1 MATNR
6 DKSDKSDESH
16 SIKIF
21 AGIYSR
27 FDITIY
33 NIMFYQ
39 NSNDLVK
46 HASAKS
52 GHVQNSKETREVI
65 TASQSNVLKDNN
77 KRVSFDDD
85 NTTSSQNPSLSI
97 GTQFQN
103 MIQNLFSSSLLEGL
117 TGDGKTVVPVSSSSA
132 SGSGSGRNNDQT
144 AYVNSMA
151 ADNNKYTQQ
160 ELDHIN
166 KVKGIINLIEKND
179 KNTRNQWVEVSDTA
193 GITKYGYITSDGVFQ
208 IWHAPT
214 SPSANPTNWLQT
226 DTIKQN
232 IGVIGCPAQSDST
245 QKIKIAGTWD
255 KIKPYELIYA
265 DTDSSRLNPLFM
277 LINDSVRDPKN
288 SVDRRGLFS
297 CGNERGN
304 VYVGERPTADFDLNN
319 SYIKVGCYLIPDGIT
334 DSHLKNRQFTFQED
348 LSEASI
354 SQCKRRAEDLGSSCF
369 FISAPDTVDKPSNKG
384 GCWIYTGHGQ
394 PYLDGILTFNEKADK
409 CHAMTNPEPDEDGFL
424 KSYTI
429 SNLKRL
435 YGKNTEVEV
444 PPNPPNPECD
454 HTTRSRCI
462 FKSYHHVG
470 DAICYPKNW
479 NGAWAYGGLWQ
490 YNKQDLKGW
499 LTALHNRN
507 GDGLER
513 DAVNEYIEKCKRT
526 KGYEFLDSM
535 PPPKQMKIQR
545 AVALYYLK
553 RGGPTGVDNVN
564 RNSRGL
570 VGSIAYID
578 HNGERHVYPQ
588 SALSFTKPASYI
600 TLNGYDTRSAESS
613 YGLKDA
619 RIRNKFPPLATMPN
633 WEMNI
638 QFTLNGGSGWQPL
651 IGNMFNDINPQLGWG
666 LWVSHSKTINWIWK
680 YNVVDFGINVID
692 RTRYNLTIVNSPTT
706 ITMVLRNMSN
716 GTEQKVASNKAQNDV
731 MPTEG
736 PVTIGGWKNNSEYYK
751 FPGKI
756 HSISIPKL
764 YSIDNPD
771 MNGAEVPLSKPTPV
785 NESVDGTLEKCS
797 KICDDDA
804 NCGGFVYTKPT
815 VGGAE
820 GKCEL
825 KDRAK
830 MFPVGVRVKDPT
842 KQLMIKVPTINGT
855 ISDETCKVN
864 NGAAYKI
871 IDSAQ
876 YRHYPDKGA
885 MTSSSKCDIR
895 SLIPKDGDLQPID
908 FSSMFGAVDEVF
920 EETKSKIAEYG
931 AQTAVTSASN
941 TAAEGFMGMRE
952 GMEVSS
958 TSTTYADT
966 MKGVGDDL
974 KKIANAEYQRERL
987 LAITEETNKLLM
999 AETYKFIL
1007 WSVLAILAVL
1017 ALLKLKEMF
1026 GQDESE
1032 GGSGEGG
1039 GGLLATILGWFG
1051 IGSMKLDDV
1060 QDRTEDAKAALS
1072 AAGDQLREAGANLS
1086 TGITEGADNLVN
1098 SATDAATGAIEGA
1111 NNLVDKAKETA
1122 SGAIDQI
1129 GSPSPTTGGKRSVK
1143 RKP

>member
-1 MATNR
+1 
-6 DKSDKSDESH
+6 
-16 SIKIF
+16 
-21 AGIYSR
+21 
-27 FDITIY
+27 
-33 NIMFYQ
+33 MFYQ

-85 NTTSSQNPSLSI
+85 NTTSSLNPSLSI
-97 GTQFQN
+97 GLQFQN

-117 TGDGKTVVPVSSSSA
+117 TGDGEKVVPVSSSS
-132 SGSGSGRNNDQT
+132 GGGGGGGGGRNNDQT

-151 ADNNKYTQQ
+151 ADNDKYTQQ
-160 ELDHIN
+160 ELDHIG

-179 KNTRNQWVEVSDTA
+179 KNTRNQWVEVSDAA

-214 SPSANPTNWLQT
+214 SSSANPPNWLKT

-232 IGVIGCPAQSDST
+232 IGVIGCPAQSSST
-245 QKIKIAGTWD
+245 QKIKIAGTWN
-255 KIKPYELIYA
+255 KIRPYELIYA
-265 DTDSSRLNPLFM
+265 DTDSSRLNPLFI

-304 VYVGERPTADFDLNN
+304 VYVGERPTADFDLNDQN
-319 SYIKVGCYLIPDGIT
+319 IKVGCYLIPEGIT

-348 LSEASI
+348 LREASI

-369 FISAPDTVDKPSNKG
+369 FISAPDTDIDKPKNKG
-384 GCWIYTGHGQ
+384 GCWVYTGHGQ
-394 PYLDGILTFNEKADK
+394 PYLDGILIFDENADK

-435 YGKNTEVEV
+435 YGKNTEVKLIQQTKRAEISNMYGPWIGPEIPTEIKILDDGNHVYMVEDGPFTKMVSSDGKEKYYTGSMSQFSPSAWNTYSNTGGGKYLLKKTGKYKDFNIEV
-444 PPNPPNPECD
+444 RPQQ
-454 HTTRSRCI
+454 T
-462 FKSYHHVG
+462 
-470 DAICYPKNW
+470 
-479 NGAWAYGGLWQ
+479 
-490 YNKQDLKGW
+490 
-499 LTALHNRN
+499 
-507 GDGLER
+507 
-513 DAVNEYIEKCKRT
+513 
-526 KGYEFLDSM
+526 
-535 PPPKQMKIQR
+535 KIQR
-545 AVALYYLK
+545 SVALYYLK
-553 RGGPTGVDNVN
+553 TGGPTGVDSANPN
-564 RNSRGL
+564 RRGL

-578 HNGERHVYPQ
+578 HNGERHAYPE
-588 SALSFTKPASYI
+588 SALSYTKPASYI

-613 YGLKDA
+613 YNIEDAQIKRIEISNMYGPSISASEIPTEIKFLNDGNHVYIVEDGPFTKMVSSDGKEKYYTGTMSQFNPSAWKSYNNMGKGGYLLRKTGKYKD
-619 RIRNKFPPLATMPN
+619 F
-633 WEMNI
+633 
-638 QFTLNGGSGWQPL
+638 
-651 IGNMFNDINPQLGWG
+651 
-666 LWVSHSKTINWIWK
+666 
-680 YNVVDFGINVID
+680 
-692 RTRYNLTIVNSPTT
+692 TIVAKGQPISTS
-706 ITMVLRNMSN
+706 M
-716 GTEQKVASNKAQNDV
+716 EQCRELCD
-731 MPTEG
+731 
-736 PVTIGGWKNNSEYYK
+736 NN
-751 FPGKI
+751 
-756 HSISIPKL
+756 
-764 YSIDNPD
+764 
-771 MNGAEVPLSKPTPV
+771 
-785 NESVDGTLEKCS
+785 EK
-797 KICDDDA
+797 
-804 NCGGFVYTKPT
+804 CGGFVYTEGA
-815 VGGAE
+815 GGGTD

-825 KDRAK
+825 KDRTK
-830 MFPVGVRVKDPT
+830 MFPVGLRVKDPT

-855 ISDETCKVN
+855 ISDEKCKVN
-864 NGAAYKI
+864 NGAYKI

-895 SLIPKDGDLQPID
+895 SLIPKDGDLEPID
-908 FSSMFGAVDEVF
+908 FTSMFGAVDEVF
-920 EETKSKIAEYG
+920 EETNSKTAEYR

-941 TAAEGFMGMRE
+941 AAAEGFRGMRE

-966 MKGVGDDL
+966 MNGVGDDL

-987 LAITEETNKLLM
+987 LAISDETNKLLM

-1026 GQDESE
+1026 GQDESDGGGGEGEGE
-1032 GGSGEGG
+1032 GGEG

-1129 GSPSPTTGGKRSVK
+1129 GAPSPTTGGKRSVK

>member
-1 MATNR
+1 
-6 DKSDKSDESH
+6 
-16 SIKIF
+16 
-21 AGIYSR
+21 
-27 FDITIY
+27 
-33 NIMFYQ
+33 MFYQ

-85 NTTSSQNPSLSI
+85 NTTSSQNQSLSI

-117 TGDGKTVVPVSSSSA
+117 TGDGETVIPVSSSSGI
-132 SGSGSGRNNDQT
+132 GSGSGRNNDQT

-214 SPSANPTNWLQT
+214 SPSANPPNWLQT

-232 IGVIGCPAQSDST
+232 IGVIGCPAQSGST

-265 DTDSSRLNPLFM
+265 DTDSSRLNPLFI
-277 LINDSVRDPKN
+277 LINDSVRDPKI
-288 SVDRRGLFS
+288 SADRRGLFS

-304 VYVGERPTADFDLNN
+304 VYVGERPTADFDLNDP
-319 SYIKVGCYLIPDGIT
+319 YIKVGCYLIPDGIT
-334 DSHLKNRQFTFQED
+334 DSDLKNRQFTFQQD
-348 LSEASI
+348 LREASI

-369 FISAPDTVDKPSNKG
+369 FISAPDADIDADINKPKNKG
-384 GCWIYTGHGQ
+384 GCWVYTGHGQ
-394 PYLDGILTFNEKADK
+394 PYIDGILRFNEKANK

-435 YGKNTEVEV
+435 YGKNTEVKVFKKATLNLEILNMSGPWVTGEIPAEV
-444 PPNPPNPECD
+444 KILD
-454 HTTRSRCI
+454 
-462 FKSYHHVG
+462 
-470 DAICYPKNW
+470 
-479 NGAWAYGGLWQ
+479 
-490 YNKQDLKGW
+490 
-499 LTALHNRN
+499 N
-507 GDGLER
+507 GDPVYMVEDDSYTKMVYPDWGEKYYKGKISDFER
-513 DAVNEYIEKCKRT
+513 SDWNNYTDTPGGKYILT
-526 KGYEFLDSM
+526 KSGKYKDFTIEF
-535 PPPKQMKIQR
+535 PQKETKIQR
-545 AVALYYLK
+545 SVALYYLK
-553 RGGPTGVDNVN
+553 TGGPTGVDNVN
-564 RNSRGL
+564 RNKRGL

-578 HNGERHVYPQ
+578 HNGERHAYPQ
-588 SALSFTKPASYI
+588 SALSYTKPVSYI

-613 YGLKDA
+613 YGIKDA

-651 IGNMFNDINPQLGWG
+651 IGNMYNDTIPAGGWG
-666 LWVSHSKTINWIWK
+666 VWVSPSKNIHWSWK
-680 YNVVDFGINVID
+680 YNKADFGFKVED
-692 RTRYNLTIVNSPTT
+692 GKRYNLKIINSPATL
-706 ITMVLRNMSN
+706 TMVLRNMEAR
-716 GTEQKVASNKAQNDV
+716 TEQKGASNKVQNDV
-731 MPTEG
+731 MATEG
-736 PVTIGGWKNNSEYYK
+736 PVTIGGWKNNSNEK
-751 FPGKI
+751 FTGKI

-771 MNGAEVPLSKPTPV
+771 MNGAEVPLSNPTPV

-815 VGGAE
+815 TGGAE

-855 ISDETCKVN
+855 ISDEKCKIN

-908 FSSMFGAVDEVF
+908 FRSMFGAVDEVF
-920 EETKSKIAEYG
+920 EETNSKIAEYG

-941 TAAEGFMGMRE
+941 AAAEGFRGMRE

-958 TSTTYADT
+958 TYADT

-1032 GGSGEGG
+1032 GGGEGGEGG

-1051 IGSMKLDDV
+1051 IGSMNLDDV

-1072 AAGDQLREAGANLS
+1072 AAGDQLREAGANIS

-1098 SATDAATGAIEGA
+1098 SATDAATGAIDGA

-1129 GSPSPTTGGKRSVK
+1129 GAPSPTTGGKRSVK

>member
-1 MATNR
+1 
-6 DKSDKSDESH
+6 
-16 SIKIF
+16 
-21 AGIYSR
+21 
-27 FDITIY
+27 
-33 NIMFYQ
+33 MFYQ

-85 NTTSSQNPSLSI
+85 DNTTSSQNPSLSI

-117 TGDGKTVVPVSSSSA
+117 TGNGKTVVPVSSSSG

-144 AYVNSMA
+144 AYVNSMV
-151 ADNNKYTQQ
+151 ADNDKYTQQ

-232 IGVIGCPAQSDST
+232 IGVIGCPAQSGST

-265 DTDSSRLNPLFM
+265 DTDSSRLNPLFI
-277 LINDSVRDPKN
+277 LINDSVRDPKI

-304 VYVGERPTADFDLNN
+304 VYVGERPTADFDLND

-334 DSHLKNRQFTFQED
+334 DSDLKNRQFTFQAD

-369 FISAPDTVDKPSNKG
+369 FISAPDTDIDKPSNKG
-384 GCWIYTGHGQ
+384 GCWVYTGHGQ
-394 PYLDGILTFNEKADK
+394 PYIDGILTFNEKADK

-424 KSYTI
+424 KSYTL

-435 YGKNTEVEV
+435 YGKNTEVKVFKKATLNLEILNMSGPWVTGEIPAEV
-444 PPNPPNPECD
+444 KILN
-454 HTTRSRCI
+454 
-462 FKSYHHVG
+462 
-470 DAICYPKNW
+470 
-479 NGAWAYGGLWQ
+479 
-490 YNKQDLKGW
+490 
-499 LTALHNRN
+499 N
-507 GDGLER
+507 GDPVYMVEDDSYTKMVYPGWGEKYYKGKISDFER
-513 DAVNEYIEKCKRT
+513 SDWNNYTDTPGGKYVLKQTGKYKDFTIE
-526 KGYEFLDSM
+526 F
-535 PPPKQMKIQR
+535 PQKQTKIQR
-545 AVALYYLK
+545 SVALYYLK

-578 HNGERHVYPQ
+578 HNGERHAYPQ
-588 SALSFTKPASYI
+588 SALSYTKPASYI

-613 YGLKDA
+613 YGLKEA

-638 QFTLNGGSGWQPL
+638 QFTLNGGSDWQPL
-651 IGNMFNDINPQLGWG
+651 IGNMFNDINPGFGWG
-666 LWVSHSKTINWIWK
+666 VWVSYSKTINWLWK
-680 YNVVDFGINVID
+680 YNNIVDFGINVID

-706 ITMVLRNMSN
+706 MTMVLRNMSN
-716 GTEQKVASNKAQNDV
+716 GIEQKGASTKAQNDV
-731 MPTEG
+731 MATEG
-736 PVTIGGWKNNSEYYK
+736 PVTVGGWKNNSEYK

-771 MNGAEVPLSKPTPV
+771 MNGADVPLSNPTPV

-830 MFPVGVRVKDPT
+830 MFPVGLRVKDPT

-855 ISDETCKVN
+855 ISDEKCKVN
-864 NGAAYKI
+864 NGAYKI

-895 SLIPKDGDLQPID
+895 SIIPKDGDLQPID
-908 FSSMFGAVDEVF
+908 FRSMFGAVDEVF
-920 EETKSKIAEYG
+920 EETNSKTAEYR

-941 TAAEGFMGMRE
+941 AAAEGFRGMRE

-1098 SATDAATGAIEGA
+1098 SATDAATGAIDGA

-1122 SGAIDQI
+1122 SGAIDQF
-1129 GSPSPTTGGKRSVK
+1129 GAPSPTTGGKRSVK

>member
-1 MATNR
+1 MNR
-6 DKSDKSDESH
+6 DESH

-21 AGIYSR
+21 AGIYSI

-52 GHVQNSKETREVI
+52 GHVQNSKETREFI

-77 KRVSFDDD
+77 NKRVSFDDD
-85 NTTSSQNPSLSI
+85 NTRSSQNPSLSI
-97 GTQFQN
+97 GVQFQN

-117 TGDGKTVVPVSSSSA
+117 TGDGKTAVPVSSSS
-132 SGSGSGRNNDQT
+132 GGGSGRNNDQT
-144 AYVNSMA
+144 DYLNSMA
-151 ADNNKYTQQ
+151 ADNDKYTQQ
-160 ELDHIN
+160 ELDHIG
-166 KVKGIINLIEKND
+166 KVKGIINLIDKND
-179 KNTRNQWVEVSDTA
+179 KSTRNQWVEVSDAA
-193 GITKYGYITSDGVFQ
+193 GITKYGYITNDGVFQ

-214 SPSANPTNWLQT
+214 SPSANPPNWLQT

-232 IGVIGCPAQSDST
+232 IGVIGCPALSSTT

-255 KIKPYELIYA
+255 KIRPYELIYA

-277 LINDSVRDPKN
+277 LINDSVRDAKN
-288 SVDRRGLFS
+288 SVGRRGIFS

-304 VYVGERPTADFDLNN
+304 VYVGERPTADFQLDDPD
-319 SYIKVGCYLIPDGIT
+319 IKVGCYVIPDDIT
-334 DSHLKNRQFTFQED
+334 DSHLKNRQFTFQDD
-348 LSEASI
+348 LNEASI
-354 SQCKRRAEDLGSSCF
+354 SQCKRRAEDLGSAYF
-369 FISAPDTVDKPSNKG
+369 LISAPEPGKPNNKG
-384 GCWIYTGHGQ
+384 GCWVYTGNGK
-394 PYLDGILTFNEKADK
+394 PYLPPGMLTFDETADK

-435 YGKNTEVEV
+435 YGKNTEVDV
-444 PPNPPNPECD
+444 PPNPPNPE
-454 HTTRSRCI
+454 
-462 FKSYHHVG
+462 K
-470 DAICYPKNW
+470 
-479 NGAWAYGGLWQ
+479 
-490 YNKQDLKGW
+490 KQ
-499 LTALHNRN
+499 T
-507 GDGLER
+507 
-513 DAVNEYIEKCKRT
+513 
-526 KGYEFLDSM
+526 
-535 PPPKQMKIQR
+535 KIQR
-545 AVALYYLK
+545 SVALYSLK
-553 RGGPTGVDNVN
+553 RGGPTGVDIAN
-564 RNSRGL
+564 RNKPGL

-578 HNGERHVYPQ
+578 HNGERHAYPE
-588 SALSFTKPASYI
+588 SALSYTKPASYI

-619 RIRNKFPPLATMPN
+619 KIRNKFPPLATMPN

-638 QFTLNGGSGWQPL
+638 QFTLNGGSNWRPL
-651 IGNMFNDINPQLGWG
+651 IGNMYNNAVGYMGWG
-666 LWVSHSKTINWIWK
+666 LWVSPTYNIHWSWK
-680 YNVVDFGINVID
+680 YHPTATFNNLNVVNNI
-692 RTRYNLTIVNSPTT
+692 RYNLTIVNSPKTL
-706 ITMVLRNMSN
+706 TMVLRNMSK
-716 GTEQKVASNKAQNDV
+716 GTEEKQTITKQNNSV
-731 MPTEG
+731 MATEG
-736 PVTIGGWKNNSEYYK
+736 PVTIGGWKNNRDEN

-756 HSISIPKL
+756 HSITIPKL

-771 MNGAEVPLSKPTPV
+771 MNGADVPLSKPTPV
-785 NESVDGTLEKCS
+785 DESVDGTFEKCS

-804 NCGGFVYTKPT
+804 NCGGFVYTKPI

-855 ISDETCKVN
+855 ISDEKCKVN
-864 NGAAYKI
+864 NGAYKI

-876 YRHYPDKGA
+876 YNHYPDKGA

-908 FSSMFGAVDEVF
+908 FTSMFGAVDEVF
-920 EETKSKIAEYG
+920 EETESKTAEYR

-941 TAAEGFMGMRE
+941 TGAGAAAEGFRGMRE
-952 GMEVSS
+952 GMAP
-958 TSTTYADT
+958 TSTYAQT
-966 MKGVGDDL
+966 MQGVGDDL

-1032 GGSGEGG
+1032 DGGGEGEGGG

-1051 IGSMKLDDV
+1051 VGSMKLDDV

-1072 AAGDQLREAGANLS
+1072 AAGDQLKEAGANLS

-1098 SATDAATGAIEGA
+1098 SATDAATGAIDGA

-1122 SGAIDQI
+1122 SGAVDQI
-1129 GSPSPTTGGKRSVK
+1129 GAPAPTTGGKRSVK
-1143 RKP
+1143 RKTKP